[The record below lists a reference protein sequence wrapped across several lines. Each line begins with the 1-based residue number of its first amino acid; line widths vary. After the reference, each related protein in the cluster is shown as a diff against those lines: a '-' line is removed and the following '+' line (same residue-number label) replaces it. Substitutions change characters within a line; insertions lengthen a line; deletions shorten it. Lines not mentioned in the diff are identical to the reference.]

1 MMAVRPRNPRSIN
14 DAQSNRVPALIARKQ
29 RRVYARGRLLLATN
43 STDFAAL
50 RKTTRISQGLS
61 KAAALMAVWLCLTT
75 TIGQIGIGLIR
86 WDLLASS

>member
-1 MMAVRPRNPRSIN
+1 
-14 DAQSNRVPALIARKQ
+14 LIARKQ

-61 KAAALMAVWLCLTT
+61 KAAELVAVWLC
-75 TIGQIGIGLIR
+75 
-86 WDLLASS
+86 